1 MPLAGLSDAPIALRW
16 SRICAHCLPILSAN
30 WLKWIARAPGSLM
43 PSLPWAGGPLNDRQI
58 DSLVDFSLE

>member
-1 MPLAGLSDAPIALRW
+1 
-16 SRICAHCLPILSAN
+16 
-30 WLKWIARAPGSLM
+30 LM